1 MRRGAGPEDLRNAGN
16 KARQTYKEHGIK
28 QKKREKN
35 TNKNGFFFSSQ
46 SPLPLSWF
54 LLKRANG
61 F

>member
-1 MRRGAGPEDLRNAGN
+1 MRRGAGPEGLRNAGN

-28 QKKREKN
+28 QKKGKK
-35 TNKNGFFFSSQ
+35 TQIKMDFFFSSQ

-54 LLKRANG
+54 FLKRANG